1 MIQVGCSD
9 DSVVG
14 KSGPGSLRERC
25 PGSGASGLRYKKF
38 HPINMNVLLKAYR
51 LLSSSQRKEV
61 WVLLPL
67 MVLGMLL
74 EAISLGAIVP
84 ATGVMISGNFSQYQ
98 LLNIAGERFKI
109 IENFNPITLAMIGLA
124 ILFLIKNSFLAF
136 LAWQQSTFSYSTRAD
151 LSNQLFSHYLHQPY
165 AFHLQRNSAQL
176 IRNVTAEV
184 SLFAVAINGVMTI
197 VTEFLITLGVIFIL
211 LRVEPMGAL
220 IAIASLGSAAYIF
233 YYITKKKILR
243 WGKGR
248 QYHDGMQLQ
257 HLQQGL
263 GAIKDISVLGR
274 QGKLINEFSE
284 HSYGISQVEAKQST
298 LQQIPRLWLELLAVF
313 GLAVLVLTMQNADH
327 SGAEIIP
334 VLALFAAAAFRLL
347 PSLNRVLAATQF
359 LRYGM
364 PAIDIVYADL
374 YIAKDD
380 CQSDALRTPNRIAPP
395 FENEIEVSNI
405 YYHYPD
411 SINYALNG
419 ISFRIKK
426 GSCVGFIGSSGAGK
440 STLVDVIL
448 GLLSPEG
455 GSVKVDGIDIGEN
468 KRWWQDQIG
477 YVPQSVTLIDSS
489 LRANIAFGVPV
500 GEVDEEAIRLA
511 IQSAQLENFIDSLPE
526 GLDTQVGERGVRLS
540 GGQLQRIGIARALYH
555 NPPVL
560 VLDEA
565 TSALDSNTEDGV
577 MQAVNALHGNKTIL
591 IIAHRLST
599 VRQCDFLYSIEGGKI
614 VGQGVPHDILD
625 E

>member
-1 MIQVGCSD
+1 M
-9 DSVVG
+9 SV
-14 KSGPGSLRERC
+14 
-25 PGSGASGLRYKKF
+25 F
-38 HPINMNVLLKAYR
+38 LKAYR
-51 LLSSSQRKEV
+51 LLSSSQRKEA
-61 WVLLPL
+61 WILLPL

-84 ATGVMISGNFSQYQ
+84 ATGVMISGNFSQYP
-98 LLNIAGERFKI
+98 LLSIVGDRFKVFGDF
-109 IENFNPITLAMIGLA
+109 EPITFAMIGLA

-136 LAWQQSTFSYSTRAD
+136 LAWRQATFSYSTRAD

-176 IRNVTAEV
+176 IRNVTAEA

-197 VTEFLITLGVIFIL
+197 ITEFLITLGVIFIL

-220 IAIASLGSAAYIF
+220 IAIGSLGSATWIF
-233 YYITKKKILR
+233 YRFTKKKILR
-243 WGKGR
+243 WGQGR
-248 QYHDGMQLQ
+248 QHHDGMQLQ

-263 GAIKDISVLGR
+263 GAIKDISILGR
-274 QGKLINEFSE
+274 QRKLIDEFSE
-284 HSYGISQVEAKQST
+284 HSYGISRVEAKQST

-313 GLAVLVLTMQNADH
+313 GLAVLVLTMKNADH
-327 SGAEIIP
+327 NGAAIVP

-364 PAIDIVYADL
+364 PAIDLVYADL
-374 YIAKDD
+374 YVD
-380 CQSDALRTPNRIAPP
+380 RNNRQPDVFQTQNQIPPP
-395 FENEIEVSNI
+395 FANEIEVSNI
-405 YYHYPD
+405 SYHYPD

-419 ISFRIKK
+419 ISFSIKK

-440 STLVDVIL
+440 STLVDLIL
-448 GLLSPEG
+448 GLLSPQG
-455 GSVKVDGIDIGEN
+455 GEIKVDSIDIENN

-500 GEVDEEAIRLA
+500 GEIDEGAVKLA

-565 TSALDSNTEDGV
+565 TSALDSTTEDGV

-625 E
+625 ESTY

>member
-1 MIQVGCSD
+1 M
-9 DSVVG
+9 SV
-14 KSGPGSLRERC
+14 
-25 PGSGASGLRYKKF
+25 F
-38 HPINMNVLLKAYR
+38 LKAYR
-51 LLSSSQRKEV
+51 LSSSSQRKEA
-61 WVLLPL
+61 WILLPL

-84 ATGVMISGNFSQYQ
+84 ATGVMISGNFSQYP
-98 LLNIAGERFKI
+98 LLNIAGDRFKVFGDF
-109 IENFNPITLAMIGLA
+109 EPITLAMIGLA

-136 LAWQQSTFSYSTRAD
+136 LAWRQATFSYSTRAD

-176 IRNVTAEV
+176 IRNVTSEA

-197 VTEFLITLGVIFIL
+197 ITEFLITLGVIFIL

-220 IAIASLGSAAYIF
+220 IAIASLGSAAWIF
-233 YYITKKKILR
+233 YRFTKKKILR
-243 WGKGR
+243 WGQGR
-248 QYHDGMQLQ
+248 QHYDGMQLQ

-263 GAIKDISVLGR
+263 GAIKDISILGR
-274 QGKLINEFSE
+274 QAKLIDEFSE
-284 HSYGISQVEAKQST
+284 YSYGISRVEAKQST

-313 GLAVLVLTMQNADH
+313 GLAVLVLTMKNADH
-327 SGAEIIP
+327 NGAEIIP

-364 PAIDIVYADL
+364 PAVDLVYADL
-374 YIAKDD
+374 YVAKDD
-380 CQSDALRTPNRIAPP
+380 RQPDVLQTQNQMPPP
-395 FENEIEVSNI
+395 FVNEIEVSNVF
-405 YYHYPD
+405 YHYPD

-419 ISFRIKK
+419 ISFSIKK

-448 GLLSPEG
+448 GLLSPQDGEI
-455 GSVKVDGIDIGEN
+455 KVDGIDIGEN
-468 KRWWQDQIG
+468 KRWWQNQIG
-477 YVPQSVTLIDSS
+477 YVPQSVVLIDSS

-500 GEVDEEAIRLA
+500 GEIDEGAVKLA

-614 VGQGVPHDILD
+614 VGQGVPHDVLD
-625 E
+625 ESTY

>member
-1 MIQVGCSD
+1 
-9 DSVVG
+9 
-14 KSGPGSLRERC
+14 
-25 PGSGASGLRYKKF
+25 
-38 HPINMNVLLKAYR
+38 MNVFLKAYR

-61 WVLLPL
+61 RLLLPL

-84 ATGVMISGNFSQYQ
+84 ATGVMISGNFSQYP
-98 LLNIAGERFKI
+98 LLSIAGDRFKVFGDF
-109 IENFNPITLAMIGLA
+109 EPITFAMIGLA

-136 LAWQQSTFSYSTRAD
+136 LAWRQATFSYSTRAD

-176 IRNVTAEV
+176 IRNVTTEA
-184 SLFAVAINGVMTI
+184 SLFAVAINGIMTI
-197 VTEFLITLGVIFIL
+197 ITEFLITLGVIFIL

-220 IAIASLGSAAYIF
+220 IAIASLGSAAWIF
-233 YYITKKKILR
+233 YRFTKKKILR
-243 WGKGR
+243 WGQGR
-248 QYHDGMQLQ
+248 QHHDGMQLQ

-263 GAIKDISVLGR
+263 GAIKDISILGR
-274 QGKLINEFSE
+274 QAKLIDEFSE
-284 HSYGISQVEAKQST
+284 HSYGISRVEAKQST

-313 GLAVLVLTMQNADH
+313 GLAVLVLTMKNADH
-327 SGAEIIP
+327 NGAAIVP

-364 PAIDIVYADL
+364 PAIDLVYADL
-374 YIAKDD
+374 YVDKD
-380 CQSDALRTPNRIAPP
+380 NRQPDVFQTQNQIPPP

-405 YYHYPD
+405 SYHYPD
-411 SINYALNG
+411 SINCALNG
-419 ISFRIKK
+419 ISFSIKK

-448 GLLSPEG
+448 GLLSPQG
-455 GSVKVDGIDIGEN
+455 GEIKVDSIDIEKN

-489 LRANIAFGVPV
+489 LKANIAFGVPV
-500 GEVDEEAIRLA
+500 SEIDEGAIKLA
-511 IQSAQLENFIDSLPE
+511 IQSAQLEDFIDSLPK
-526 GLDTQVGERGVRLS
+526 GLETQVGERGVRLS

-565 TSALDSNTEDGV
+565 TSALDSTTEDDV

-599 VRQCDFLYSIEGGKI
+599 VRQCDFLYSIEGGKV
-614 VGQGVPHDILD
+614 VGHGVPHDILD
-625 E
+625 ESTY

>member
-1 MIQVGCSD
+1 
-9 DSVVG
+9 
-14 KSGPGSLRERC
+14 
-25 PGSGASGLRYKKF
+25 
-38 HPINMNVLLKAYR
+38 MNVFLKAYR
-51 LLSSSQRKEV
+51 LLSSSQRKEARL
-61 WVLLPL
+61 LLPL

-84 ATGVMISGNFSQYQ
+84 ATGVMISGNFSQYP
-98 LLNIAGERFKI
+98 LLSIAGDRFKVFGDF
-109 IENFNPITLAMIGLA
+109 EPITFAMISLT

-136 LAWQQSTFSYSTRAD
+136 LAWRQATFSYSTRAD

-176 IRNVTAEV
+176 IRNVTVEA

-197 VTEFLITLGVIFIL
+197 ITEFLITLGVIFIL

-220 IAIASLGSAAYIF
+220 IAIGSLGSAAWIF
-233 YYITKKKILR
+233 YRFTKKKILR
-243 WGKGR
+243 WGQGR
-248 QYHDGMQLQ
+248 QHHDGMQLQ

-263 GAIKDISVLGR
+263 GAIKDISILGR
-274 QGKLINEFSE
+274 QAKLIDEFSE
-284 HSYGISQVEAKQST
+284 HSYGISRVEAKQST

-313 GLAVLVLTMQNADH
+313 GLAVLVLTMKNADH
-327 SGAEIIP
+327 NGAIIVP

-364 PAIDIVYADL
+364 PAIDLVYADL
-374 YIAKDD
+374 YVAKDD
-380 CQSDALRTPNRIAPP
+380 RQSDVLQTQNQIPPP
-395 FENEIEVSNI
+395 FANEIEGSNI
-405 YYHYPD
+405 FYHYPD
-411 SINYALNG
+411 SINYALSE
-419 ISFRIKK
+419 ISFSIKK

-448 GLLSPEG
+448 GLLSPQG
-455 GSVKVDGIDIGEN
+455 GEIKVDSIDIEKN

-500 GEVDEEAIRLA
+500 SEIDEGAVKLA
-511 IQSAQLENFIDSLPE
+511 IQSAQLEDFIYSLPE

-565 TSALDSNTEDGV
+565 TSALDSTTEDGV

-599 VRQCDFLYSIEGGKI
+599 VRQCDFLYSIEDGKI
-614 VGQGVPHDILD
+614 VGQGAPHDILD
-625 E
+625 ELTY

>member
-1 MIQVGCSD
+1 MVPRKQFANECSR
-9 DSVVG
+9 
-14 KSGPGSLRERC
+14 SGI
-25 PGSGASGLRYKKF
+25 SGLIGKKF
-38 HPINMNVLLKAYR
+38 HPINMSIFLKAYH
-51 LLSSSQRKEV
+51 LLSSSQRKEA
-61 WVLLPL
+61 WILLPL

-84 ATGVMISGNFSQYQ
+84 ATGVMISGNFSQYP
-98 LLNIAGERFKI
+98 LLNIAGDRFKVFGDF
-109 IENFNPITLAMIGLA
+109 EPITFAMIGLA

-136 LAWQQSTFSYSTRAD
+136 LAWRQATFSYSTRAD

-176 IRNVTAEV
+176 IRNVTAEA
-184 SLFAVAINGVMTI
+184 SLFAVVINGVMTI
-197 VTEFLITLGVIFIL
+197 ITEFLITLGVIFIL
-211 LRVEPMGAL
+211 FRVEPMGAL
-220 IAIASLGSAAYIF
+220 IAIGSLGSAAWIF
-233 YYITKKKILR
+233 YRYTKKKILR
-243 WGKGR
+243 WGQGR
-248 QYHDGMQLQ
+248 QHHDGMQLQ

-263 GAIKDISVLGR
+263 GAIKDISILGR
-274 QGKLINEFSE
+274 QAKLIDEFSE
-284 HSYGISQVEAKQST
+284 HSYGISRVEAKQST

-313 GLAVLVLTMQNADH
+313 GLAVLVLTMKNADYN
-327 SGAEIIP
+327 GATIVP

-364 PAIDIVYADL
+364 PAVDLVYADL
-374 YIAKDD
+374 YVAKDD
-380 CQSDALRTPNRIAPP
+380 RQPDVLQTQNQMPPP
-395 FENEIEVSNI
+395 FVNEIEVSNVF
-405 YYHYPD
+405 YHYPD

-419 ISFRIKK
+419 ISFSIKK

-448 GLLSPEG
+448 GLLSPQG
-455 GSVKVDGIDIGEN
+455 GEIKVDGIDIGEN
-468 KRWWQDQIG
+468 KRWWQNQIG
-477 YVPQSVTLIDSS
+477 YVPQSVVLIDSS

-500 GEVDEEAIRLA
+500 GEIDENAVKLA
-511 IQSAQLENFIDSLPE
+511 IQSAQLENFIDSLPK

-577 MQAVNALHGNKTIL
+577 MQAVNALHSNKTIL

-614 VGQGVPHDILD
+614 VGQGVPHDVLD
-625 E
+625 ESTY